1 MKLDSQQLARVAALF
16 RAFAE
21 PTRLAILQELK
32 ADELAVSEI
41 VDRLTTSQAN
51 VSKQL
56 KLLHDAGVVSRR
68 KSGTTVFY
76 TIADPMVFELCRL
89 VCDKLNRDAVKP
101 SKTPISIRQISIQS
115 FMPSWRYLPRLL
127 WKDGLRQ

>member
-1 MKLDSQQLARVAALF
+1 MKLDSQQLERVANQF

-32 ADELAVSEI
+32 SGELGVSEI

-56 KLLHDAGVVSRR
+56 KLLYDAGIVVRR
-68 KSGTTVFY
+68 KQGTQVLYQIT
-76 TIADPMVFELCRL
+76 DPMVFQLCAL
-89 VCDKLNRDAVKP
+89 VCDKLNRETVKP
-101 SKTPISIRQISIQS
+101 AKLK
-115 FMPSWRYLPRLL
+115 F
-127 WKDGLRQ
+127 